1 MDRFVA
7 TTDFV
12 CLVALV
18 AALVVAAASDL
29 RTRIVPNGCAAAI
42 AVAGAL
48 RALVRAT
55 AGGAGAGALVS
66 ALLGVAVVFAV
77 MLCAA
82 LFSSRGGRGRGV
94 GGGDIKLLAAVGAW
108 TGPVLGLATVG
119 LSCLVGVAGWF
130 AYRVAVALYDADR
143 PVRPGIPL
151 APSIAVVSLFVVL
164 VGVL

>member
-12 CLVALV
+12 CLAALV

-42 AVAGAL
+42 AVAGVL

-130 AYRVAVALYDADR
+130 AYRVAVALCDADR

-151 APSIAVVSLFVVL
+151 APSIAAVSLFVVL

>member
-18 AALVVAAASDL
+18 AALMVAAASDL

-42 AVAGAL
+42 AVAGVL

-55 AGGAGAGALVS
+55 AGGAGALVS

-130 AYRVAVALYDADR
+130 AYRVAVALCDADR

>member
-1 MDRFVA
+1 ML
-7 TTDFV
+7 TTVFETT
-12 CLVALV
+12 CLVGLTIALV
-18 AALVVAAASDL
+18 TAAVTDL
-29 RTRIVPNGCAAAI
+29 RCRIVPNGCAAAVAVSGLARASL
-42 AVAGAL
+42 AVATGL
-48 RALVRAT
+48 RGPLPI
-55 AGGAGAGALVS
+55 LWS
-66 ALLGVAVVFAV
+66 LSGVAVVFAV

-82 LFSSRGGRGRGV
+82 LVSSRGGRGRGV

-130 AYRVAVALYDADR
+130 AYRVAVALRDADR